1 MSSSRPVTQRE
12 VFLASDTAL
21 VSRTDLRGI
30 INYANE
36 AFVQICG
43 YTRAE
48 LLGNSHSLLRH
59 PDMPAAVF
67 AELWASVRAGRAW
80 RGLVKNRCK
89 TGDHYW
95 VEAFV
100 TPFHDNGM
108 LVGYQS
114 IRRPPSRQQI
124 SDAETFYKAI
134 NSGQARYPVH
144 QPSLLERIPFTT
156 RADLTGVGQ
165 LALALGAGG
174 AGFAGYAELALGLGL
189 LGALGAGLGCWWNK
203 ARVNRPLLRA
213 ASAIR
218 GLAEGRLD
226 RAVEVNHAEE
236 FSELLDAAETLRIRQ
251 AAMVLEVQN
260 TARRLKSETGHIE
273 EEIVGLKQRLLE
285 QSQRTAEAAR
295 AIEQMSASIQTV
307 ALHVQDTEAQALATD
322 AIVKEVNDVVQKEV
336 ASSQGIVATVSDSS
350 ANIDDLSRAVTA
362 VGEAAAEIKEIAKQ
376 TNLLALNAAIEA
388 ARAGEQGR
396 GFAVVADEVRRLATR
411 TASSTDKINEII
423 QQVGEATQRALAAMG
438 ATRDQVAQNAEQ
450 AREVGRNLSRVTDAS
465 RQILGLASG
474 NTSAL
479 GQQNQASRQV
489 AGVIE
494 TVNDLAANNE
504 RAFLELAS
512 TARGVD
518 HTALELTELV
528 SHYAMHK

>member
-12 VFLASDTAL
+12 VFMASDTAL

-36 AFVQICG
+36 AFVQISG

-48 LLGNSHSLLRH
+48 LLGNGHNLLRH
-59 PDMPAAVF
+59 PDMPGAVF
-67 AELWASVRAGRAW
+67 ADLWESVRAGRAW
-80 RGLVKNRCK
+80 RGMVKNRCK

-100 TPFHDNGM
+100 TPFHDNGT

-114 IRRPPSRQQI
+114 IRHAASRQQI
-124 SDAETFYKAI
+124 SDAEAFYKAL
-134 NSGQARYPVH
+134 NSGQVRHAVH
-144 QPSLLERIPFTT
+144 QPSLLERLPFTT
-156 RADLTGVGQ
+156 RANLTGASQGV
-165 LALALGAGG
+165 LALGAGC
-174 AGFAGYAELALGLGL
+174 AGFAGYPTLALGLGV
-189 LGALGAGLGCWWNK
+189 LGALGAGLGCWWNRT
-203 ARVNRPLLRA
+203 RVNRPLVRA
-213 ASAIR
+213 IAAIR

-226 RAVEVNHAEE
+226 RAVDVHQSEE
-236 FSELLDAAETLRIRQ
+236 FSALLDAAETLRIRQ

-273 EEIVGLKQRLLE
+273 EEITGLKQRLVA

-295 AIEQMSASIQTV
+295 AMEEMSASIQTV
-307 ALHVQDTEAQALATD
+307 ALHVQDTAAQALATD
-322 AIVKEVNDVVQKEV
+322 AIVKEVNEVVQKEV

-362 VGEAAAEIKEIAKQ
+362 VGQAAAEIKEIAKQ

-438 ATRDQVAQNAEQ
+438 ATRDQVAQSAEQ
-450 AREVGRNLSRVTDAS
+450 AREMGRNLSRVTDAS

-474 NTSAL
+474 NASAL
-479 GQQNQASRQV
+479 GAQNESSRQV
-489 AGVIE
+489 ACVFE

-504 RAFLELAS
+504 LAFLELAN

-528 SHYAMHK
+528 AHYAMNK